1 MAISMTRTLP
11 DLSKMEPLDGTNFKR
26 WSQKLLIFFE
36 QLEVDYVLFTD
47 PPEFTTQTTDTST
60 AIITTSQTDSS
71 RREDELKAK
80 YEKDNRTV
88 RGHLL
93 NYMTNTLFDLFVNHK
108 SARTIWNTLESRYGG
123 DDAGRKK
130 YVVGKWLQ
138 FQIVDGKS
146 IMDQVHEYENIVA
159 DVLNEDMKMCE
170 ILQANVLL
178 EKFPPSW
185 NDYRNHLKHKKRD
198 LTLQELISHMR
209 TEEANRLKDKEIS
222 NSSLSIKANL
232 VEPSESSKDKFQ
244 RKGASKHIYA
254 NKELFHEFHEAS
266 DGECVFMGNSATA
279 GVMGKGKVLL
289 KLTSGKILA
298 LLDVLYVPSLRRN
311 LISGSL
317 LNKVGLKIVLES
329 DKVIITRNGDF
340 IGKGYCLMD
349 YLF

>member
-1 MAISMTRTLP
+1 MTRTLP

-26 WSQKLLIFFE
+26 WSQKLLIFFK

-47 PPEFTTQTTDTST
+47 PPEITTQTTDTST

-71 RREDELKAK
+71 RKEDELKAK
-80 YEKDNRTV
+80 YEKDNRMV

-159 DVLNEDMKMCE
+159 DVLNENMKMCE

-222 NSSLSIKANL
+222 NSSFSIKANL
-232 VEPSESSKDKFQ
+232 VEPSESSKDRFQ
-244 RKGASKHIYA
+244 RKS
-254 NKELFHEFHEAS
+254 
-266 DGECVFMGNSATA
+266 
-279 GVMGKGKVLL
+279 
-289 KLTSGKILA
+289 
-298 LLDVLYVPSLRRN
+298 
-311 LISGSL
+311 
-317 LNKVGLKIVLES
+317 
-329 DKVIITRNGDF
+329 
-340 IGKGYCLMD
+340 
-349 YLF
+349 